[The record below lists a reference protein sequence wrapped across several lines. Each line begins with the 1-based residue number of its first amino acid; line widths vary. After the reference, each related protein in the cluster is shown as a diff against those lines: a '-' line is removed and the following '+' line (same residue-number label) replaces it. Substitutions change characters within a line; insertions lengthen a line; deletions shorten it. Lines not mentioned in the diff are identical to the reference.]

1 LSQGVDNNV
10 KTLYYLSTDSN
21 KCDFSLDELAALLE
35 PIVNNITTS
44 PTHRP
49 SNGFGAF
56 VAAHAE
62 VATMQPMQE
71 QITFV
76 EGDHE
81 FEDRFHPGGGAA

>member
-1 LSQGVDNNV
+1 L
-10 KTLYYLSTDSN
+10 N
-21 KCDFSLDELAALLE
+21 KCVFSLDELATSLE
-35 PIVNNITTS
+35 LIVNIITTS

-49 SNGFGAF
+49 TIGFGAF
-56 VAAHAE
+56 VAANAE